1 MATLENEGDVNAY
14 FRNIMTESE
23 RGKVILLAAKIDEL
37 LGELLKRY
45 FKPSRAKDEKD
56 DKVFRIMGLLGTFSA
71 RIEMAHRVG
80 LISREAANC
89 YDLLREIRND
99 CAHGQGQFT
108 YTQGSNADKFRS
120 FKEMSFKVSG
130 MEKFFTLVEKVH
142 VAEGGRV
149 KDLQF
154 MMLTMVHILMLQE
167 TLKHIKPI
175 VDSFRSLEN
184 VKFGFEGLGIKS

>member
-14 FRNIMTESE
+14 FRNIMAESE

-45 FKPSRAKDEKD
+45 FKPSRSKDEKD
-56 DKVFRIMGLLGTFSA
+56 DKLFRVMGLLGTFSA
-71 RIEMAHRVG
+71 RIEMAQRVG

-89 YDLLREIRND
+89 LDLLRDIRNE
-99 CAHGQGQFT
+99 CAHGQVEFT
-108 YTQGSNADKFRS
+108 YTQGPNADRFRS

-154 MMLTMVHILMLQE
+154 MMLAMIHILMLQD
-167 TLKHIKPI
+167 TLTRIKPI
-175 VDSFRSLEN
+175 GDSFRSLEN
-184 VKFGFEGLGIKS
+184 VKFGLEGLGIKS